1 MKDEALVPVEA
12 GIVRPAVT
20 PEEALEAWGEYQDL
34 KSKIVEPSDIQRIG
48 KEDFLKKS
56 YWRKVATFFNL
67 QVECLKEEHFK
78 EDGVLYFTVIH
89 RARHPNGRFAD
100 GDGACDSSEKGMHKS
115 FHNTRAIAMTR
126 SWNRAVSNLV
136 GGGEVSAEEVAAPM
150 GEATKP
156 SDKPKKD
163 TPDTPA
169 GRPVCPECGQPALM
183 DSKFGEGQ
191 YCNPVWGGCKAQIV
205 PVAALDIAP
214 EQVEK
219 LPPTLDDIPIDE
231 LPEFMEEAESKKK
244 GGRPKLIDT
253 ALKAVA
259 ESDGLGA
266 VGLVFS
272 DYNKRLKGADA
283 GTFKAACTARAE
295 YIKSGEDE

>member
-1 MKDEALVPVEA
+1 MNEKALVPVEA

-67 QVECLKEEHFK
+67 QVECVKEEHFK

-136 GGGEVSAEEVAAPM
+136 GGGEVSAEEINAPM

-156 SDKPKKD
+156 SAPSGGGPPPKTAED
-163 TPDTPA
+163 APPD
-169 GRPVCPECGQPALM
+169 RPECPECGQPALM

-191 YCNPVWGGCKAQIV
+191 YCNPAWGGCKAQIV
-205 PVAALDIAP
+205 PIKEADP
-214 EQVEK
+214 DPSEPPF
-219 LPPTLDDIPIDE
+219 LPHEDDIPIDST
-231 LPEFMEEAESKKK
+231 PDPPKKK
-244 GGRPKLIDT
+244 KPSKTLEN
-253 ALKAVA
+253 ALKTV
-259 ESDGLGA
+259 SDSLDVSDLG
-266 VGLVFS
+266 
-272 DYNKRLKGADA
+272 DIYTKYNKKLKGDEQEL
-283 GTFKAACTARAE
+283 FKAACMARAE
-295 YIKSGEDE
+295 ELKSGEEG